1 MKHQKL
7 YDDGLASLY
16 LADAR
21 DMSFVEDGS
30 VDVIC
35 TSPPYWSLRKYGQGA
50 ELVWDGEPQCD
61 HVWGDT
67 LTVRHRGQAHGQ
79 RAQVGNTLRDV
90 QEPEQIRGQF
100 CQLCGAW
107 RGQLGLEPT
116 IELYL
121 NHLLQI
127 LDTECGRVLKDTG
140 VMWVNMGDSYAAS
153 SSSKVNPRE
162 RPELPKPPG
171 SWATRDAT
179 FSVKALDSGLKPLDL
194 CMVPARFALAMQQRG
209 WYLRSVVVWA
219 KPNPM
224 PESVNGWRWERHK
237 VKVGRSNKL
246 LKQETNPAAYDVMG
260 GGRGTAPEWADCP
273 GCPKCLPNDGLV
285 LRKGS
290 WRPTTSH
297 EYIFMFTKTDS
308 YYCDGDAV
316 REPHTASNLQRQL
329 SAPKKVPAK
338 GDGRADFISGTG
350 KRYLHPA
357 GRNLR
362 SVWEF
367 PTQSYPEAHFATFAL
382 ELPERC
388 IKASTSQK
396 GNCPKCGAPWVRVVE
411 RTVGI
416 QHSNEPDPRY
426 HAGTGGFSQSR
437 TPTKFF
443 EQALSTTRQTLGWRP
458 SCECHLGLPRTKRQ
472 RKLDNQ
478 QTIKRFKEALLSD
491 WAKAKADPLYEANK
505 PMRDWTDDVFRT
517 RFEDVD
523 RVSWEWRARRHWLTK
538 ALPALV
544 CDPFVGSGTSN
555 AAATKLG
562 RRSIGMDIVP
572 EYIALA
578 IKRLGGP
585 FEVEV
590 EGVSIR
596 QEGLFQ

>member
-1 MKHQKL
+1 MSKA

-35 TSPPYWSLRKYGQGA
+35 TSPPYWSLRKYGEGA
-50 ELVWDGEPQCD
+50 ELVWDGDPECE
-61 HVWGDT
+61 HEWGDIIPPSGHKSG
-67 LTVRHRGQAHGQ
+67 LHGPGSVIGAKFAQDQARRGQGS
-79 RAQVGNTLRDV
+79 
-90 QEPEQIRGQF
+90 QF

-121 NHLLQI
+121 DHLLQI
-127 LDTECGRVLKDTG
+127 LDVECRRVLRDTG
-140 VMWVNMGDSYAAS
+140 VMWINISDSYATHAS
-153 SSSKVNPRE
+153 KRSGQFGKDIREGFDDVFTRAKPR
-162 RPELPKPPG
+162 P
-171 SWATRDAT
+171 
-179 FSVKALDSGLKPLDL
+179 VGLKELDL
-194 CMVPARFALAMQQRG
+194 CMVPARFALAMQERG

-224 PESVNGWRWERHK
+224 PESVNGWRWERHRVK
-237 VKVGRSNKL
+237 VKEALPIRGPNPDRNDGALGGSRD
-246 LKQETNPAAYDVMG
+246 KQWGEYGPK
-260 GGRGTAPEWADCP
+260 WADCP

-297 EYIFMFTKTDS
+297 EYIFMFSKTNT

-316 REPHTASNLQRQL
+316 RESAQYGRREQPNNTWDRVGTAIDGPQRT
-329 SAPKKVPAK
+329 K
-338 GDGRADFISGTG
+338 GTVRGANPST
-350 KRYLHPA
+350 

-362 SVWEF
+362 SVWTF
-367 PTQSYPEAHFATFAL
+367 PTQSYPEAHFATFPL

-396 GNCPKCGAPWVRVVE
+396 GNCPKCGMPWARVVE
-411 RTVGI
+411 RK
-416 QHSNEPDPRY
+416 RY
-426 HAGTGGFSQSR
+426 TGADTR
-437 TPTKFF
+437 TPGAHTPTSAKK
-443 EQALSTTRQTLGWRP
+443 LSGHKTQEWLDANPPQTLGWRP
-458 SCECHLGLPRTKRQ
+458 SCEH
-472 RKLDNQ
+472 
-478 QTIKRFKEALLSD
+478 KEL
-491 WAKAKADPLYEANK
+491 K
-505 PMRDWTDDVFRT
+505 PV
-517 RFEDVD
+517 
-523 RVSWEWRARRHWLTK
+523 
-538 ALPALV
+538 PAMVL
-544 CDPFVGSGTSN
+544 DPFVGSGTTN

-562 RRSIGMDIVP
+562 RRSIGVDCV
-572 EYIALA
+572 EDYLKLA

-585 FEVEV
+585 FEVETK